1 MSLAA
6 TMERVERGRFA
17 AEIQAAP
24 RATTAPTERRWMVEA
39 FCPLTGPWRQVVHAT
54 TASGALVR
62 YCAEH
67 DLPPDNC
74 QVRPH
79 C

>member
-17 AEIQAAP
+17 NEI
-24 RATTAPTERRWMVEA
+24 RDSRRTLPKPVMRPWMVEA

>member
-24 RATTAPTERRWMVEA
+24 RATTTPVVRRWLVEA
-39 FCPLTGPWRQVVHAT
+39 FCPLTGPWRELVYAES
-54 TASGALVR
+54 AAGAR
-62 YCAEH
+62 AKYCAEH

-74 QVRPH
+74 RVRPD
-79 C
+79 